1 MLLRVSVGHTINRKA
16 NLNNCLTTPMFMP
29 KFKVESKFSVSI
41 GFGRLFEYLPLPIIF
56 VAVVLLALVS
66 MQIF

>member
-1 MLLRVSVGHTINRKA
+1 
-16 NLNNCLTTPMFMP
+16 MP